1 MKISLALGQREGL
14 SRQTAM
20 GCLTTNLA
28 LPGFGSLVAGR
39 RSGYPQVILCLV
51 GLFLTTVFGVR
62 FVAWSINNWTQLH
75 QQSDD
80 PFTSLAEM
88 WLMVRWPLLG
98 IGIFAVSWLW
108 ALATSFEILHSAKRE
123 SSSRVPPKL

>member
-1 MKISLALGQREGL
+1 MKISLALGHREGL

-39 RSGYPQVILCLV
+39 RSGYPQVVLCLL
-51 GLFLTTVFGVR
+51 GLLLTTVFGVR
-62 FVAWSINNWTQLH
+62 FVAWSLNNWAQLH
-75 QQSDD
+75 QQTDD
-80 PFTSLAEM
+80 PLTPLLDM

-98 IGIFAVSWLW
+98 IGIFALSWFW
-108 ALATSFEILHSAKRE
+108 ALTTSFEILHAAKKE
-123 SSSRVPPKL
+123 NSSRVPPKL